1 MRYLIRTLTLVVFI
15 AIIIIAVD
23 GKTVPMKSS
32 PSVSVA
38 SVDNRGSPDLS
49 RIDMLNIYP
58 DNSDRDQDGNRL
70 MNPIFKSTTTIVA
83 RLLRQGIRS
92 QQTEGKVRCEPA
104 LVRRV

>member
-1 MRYLIRTLTLVVFI
+1 MRYLIRALALVVFI

-38 SVDNRGSPDLS
+38 SVDNRGSPS
-49 RIDMLNIYP
+49 Q
-58 DNSDRDQDGNRL
+58 DRDINRL
-70 MNPIFKSTTTIVA
+70 MNSTFNSLVLPA